1 MYFLSNFKIILR
13 DQIIFQNSPSV
24 IYLSKNSKTVLTI
37 YTLDPLFVLK
47 SNHHHLFQLPPSH
60 QRVSFIRSVNGFFFD
75 RQVVATYWT
84 SRSNIKSHNSMLEK
98 RYKKSILLRE
108 RMDKIYAIDIVKFIF
123 IFSPIFLLE
132 IVLLNTLCIKNL
144 KSFNFWIIIII

>member
-84 SRSNIKSHNSMLEK
+84 SRSNIKFHNSMLEK
-98 RYKKSILLRE
+98 MYKKSILLRE
-108 RMDKIYAIDIVKFIF
+108 RMDKIMQSISSNL
-123 IFSPIFLLE
+123 FSYFLQFFS
-132 IVLLNTLCIKNL
+132 L
-144 KSFNFWIIIII
+144 K

>member
-37 YTLDPLFVLK
+37 YTLDSLFVLK

-108 RMDKIYAIDIVKFIF
+108 RMDKIMQSISSNL
-123 IFSPIFLLE
+123 FSYFLQFFS
-132 IVLLNTLCIKNL
+132 L
-144 KSFNFWIIIII
+144 K

>member
-108 RMDKIYAIDIVKFIF
+108 RMDKIMQSISSNL
-123 IFSPIFLLE
+123 FSYFLQFFS
-132 IVLLNTLCIKNL
+132 L
-144 KSFNFWIIIII
+144 K

>member
-1 MYFLSNFKIILR
+1 MYFLSNFNIILR

-123 IFSPIFLLE
+123 IFSSIFLLE

-144 KSFNFWIIIII
+144 KSFNF

>member
-24 IYLSKNSKTVLTI
+24 IYLSKNSKIVLTI

-132 IVLLNTLCIKNL
+132 IVLLNILCIKNL
-144 KSFNFWIIIII
+144 KSFNF

>member
-98 RYKKSILLRE
+98 KYKKSILLRE

-144 KSFNFWIIIII
+144 KSFNF

>member
-24 IYLSKNSKTVLTI
+24 IYLSKNSKTMLTI
-37 YTLDPLFVLK
+37 YTLDPVFVLK

-98 RYKKSILLRE
+98 TYKKSILLRE
-108 RMDKIYAIDIVKFIF
+108 RMDKIMQSISSNL
-123 IFSPIFLLE
+123 FSYFLQFFS
-132 IVLLNTLCIKNL
+132 L
-144 KSFNFWIIIII
+144 K

>member
-84 SRSNIKSHNSMLEK
+84 SRSNIKFHNSMLEK
-98 RYKKSILLRE
+98 TYKKSILLRE
-108 RMDKIYAIDIVKFIF
+108 RMDKIMQSISSNL
-123 IFSPIFLLE
+123 FSYFLQFFS
-132 IVLLNTLCIKNL
+132 L
-144 KSFNFWIIIII
+144 K

>member
-37 YTLDPLFVLK
+37 YTLDPVFVLK

-84 SRSNIKSHNSMLEK
+84 SRSNIKFHNSMLEK
-98 RYKKSILLRE
+98 TYKKSILLRE
-108 RMDKIYAIDIVKFIF
+108 RMDKIMQSISSNL
-123 IFSPIFLLE
+123 FSYFLQFFS
-132 IVLLNTLCIKNL
+132 L
-144 KSFNFWIIIII
+144 K

>member
-37 YTLDPLFVLK
+37 YTLDPVFVLK

-60 QRVSFIRSVNGFFFD
+60 QRMSFIRSVNGFFFD

-98 RYKKSILLRE
+98 TYKKSILLRE

-144 KSFNFWIIIII
+144 KSFNF

>member
-37 YTLDPLFVLK
+37 YTLDPVFVLK
-47 SNHHHLFQLPPSH
+47 SNHYHLFQLPPSH

-132 IVLLNTLCIKNL
+132 IVLLNILCIKNL
-144 KSFNFWIIIII
+144 KSFNF

>member
-37 YTLDPLFVLK
+37 YILDPLFVLK

-98 RYKKSILLRE
+98 TYKKSILLRE
-108 RMDKIYAIDIVKFIF
+108 RMDKIMQSISSNL
-123 IFSPIFLLE
+123 FSYFLQFFS
-132 IVLLNTLCIKNL
+132 L
-144 KSFNFWIIIII
+144 K

>member
-37 YTLDPLFVLK
+37 YTLDSLFVLK

-98 RYKKSILLRE
+98 TYKKSILLRE
-108 RMDKIYAIDIVKFIF
+108 RMDKIMQSISSNL
-123 IFSPIFLLE
+123 FSYFLQFFS
-132 IVLLNTLCIKNL
+132 L
-144 KSFNFWIIIII
+144 K

>member
-1 MYFLSNFKIILR
+1 MYFLSNLKIILR

-98 RYKKSILLRE
+98 TYKKSILLRE
-108 RMDKIYAIDIVKFIF
+108 RMDKIMQSISSNL
-123 IFSPIFLLE
+123 FSYFLQFFS
-132 IVLLNTLCIKNL
+132 L
-144 KSFNFWIIIII
+144 K

>member
-37 YTLDPLFVLK
+37 YTLDSLFVLK

-60 QRVSFIRSVNGFFFD
+60 QRVSFIRSVNGFFFH

-98 RYKKSILLRE
+98 TYKKIFCFENEWTKFMQSISSNL
-108 RMDKIYAIDIVKFIF
+108 
-123 IFSPIFLLE
+123 FSYFLQFFS
-132 IVLLNTLCIKNL
+132 L
-144 KSFNFWIIIII
+144 K

>member
-47 SNHHHLFQLPPSH
+47 SNHHHLFQFPPSH

-108 RMDKIYAIDIVKFIF
+108 RMDKIMQSISSNL
-123 IFSPIFLLE
+123 FSYFLQFFS
-132 IVLLNTLCIKNL
+132 L
-144 KSFNFWIIIII
+144 K

>member
-144 KSFNFWIIIII
+144 KSFNF

>member
-24 IYLSKNSKTVLTI
+24 IYLSKNSKIVLTI

-108 RMDKIYAIDIVKFIF
+108 RMDKIMQSISSNL
-123 IFSPIFLLE
+123 FSYFLQFFS
-132 IVLLNTLCIKNL
+132 L
-144 KSFNFWIIIII
+144 K

>member
-98 RYKKSILLRE
+98 TYKKSILLRE
-108 RMDKIYAIDIVKFIF
+108 RMDKIMQSISSNL
-123 IFSPIFLLE
+123 FSYFLQFFS
-132 IVLLNTLCIKNL
+132 L
-144 KSFNFWIIIII
+144 K

>member
-13 DQIIFQNSPSV
+13 DQIIFQNSLSV
-24 IYLSKNSKTVLTI
+24 IYLSKNSKIVLTI

-98 RYKKSILLRE
+98 TYKKSILLRE
-108 RMDKIYAIDIVKFIF
+108 RMDKIMQSISSNL
-123 IFSPIFLLE
+123 FSYFLQFFS
-132 IVLLNTLCIKNL
+132 L
-144 KSFNFWIIIII
+144 K

>member
-37 YTLDPLFVLK
+37 YTLDPVFVLK

-98 RYKKSILLRE
+98 TYKKSILLRE
-108 RMDKIYAIDIVKFIF
+108 RMDKIMQSISSNL
-123 IFSPIFLLE
+123 FSYFLQFFS
-132 IVLLNTLCIKNL
+132 L
-144 KSFNFWIIIII
+144 K

>member
-1 MYFLSNFKIILR
+1 MYFLSNFKIILK

-98 RYKKSILLRE
+98 TYKKSIFLRE
-108 RMDKIYAIDIVKFIF
+108 RMDKIMQSISSNL
-123 IFSPIFLLE
+123 FSYFLQFFS
-132 IVLLNTLCIKNL
+132 L
-144 KSFNFWIIIII
+144 K

>member
-37 YTLDPLFVLK
+37 YTLDPVFVLK

-144 KSFNFWIIIII
+144 KSFNF

>member
-24 IYLSKNSKTVLTI
+24 IYLSKNSKTMLTI
-37 YTLDPLFVLK
+37 YTLDPVFVLK

-108 RMDKIYAIDIVKFIF
+108 RMDKIMQSISSNL
-123 IFSPIFLLE
+123 FSYFLQFFS
-132 IVLLNTLCIKNL
+132 L
-144 KSFNFWIIIII
+144 K

>member
-98 RYKKSILLRE
+98 TYKKIFCFENEWTKLCNRY
-108 RMDKIYAIDIVKFIF
+108 RQIYFH
-123 IFSPIFLLE
+123 IFS
-132 IVLLNTLCIKNL
+132 
-144 KSFNFWIIIII
+144 NFSP

>member
-24 IYLSKNSKTVLTI
+24 IYLSKNLKTVLTI
-37 YTLDPLFVLK
+37 YILDPLFVLK

-98 RYKKSILLRE
+98 TYKKSILLRE
-108 RMDKIYAIDIVKFIF
+108 RMDKIMQSISSNL
-123 IFSPIFLLE
+123 FSYFLQFFS
-132 IVLLNTLCIKNL
+132 L
-144 KSFNFWIIIII
+144 K

>member
-37 YTLDPLFVLK
+37 YTLDSLFVLK

-144 KSFNFWIIIII
+144 KSFNF